1 MRAASLYGLC
11 GFGKIVSLEYYGVA
25 VHTGNAGAAGCTVP
39 AMTEGFPNLLAERVW
54 RDRYRR
60 AGPDGPERS
69 VGDSLAR
76 VARALAS
83 VETNAAAW
91 EARFRDALG
100 EFRFLPGGR
109 ILAEAGAGSGRTLL
123 NCFVMGPLDDSPLRL
138 FRALG
143 EGAETLRLG
152 GGVGWDFSTL
162 HPAGTPLGRRAVAP
176 GPVAC
181 LELWDA
187 ACRTVTT
194 GSTRGGAMMASLAAD
209 HPDIGSFI
217 SAKSRRRGLACFN
230 LSVQVPDTLLESV
243 RRDSDWALAR
253 FAAAGAGSQAVPS
266 VPARTLWKS
275 LLSAM
280 LDWSEPGVLFTGT
293 MDRENNLWWR
303 ERLCT
308 TNPCGEVP
316 LPAWGSCDLGS
327 INLAALVRRPFT
339 RAAGIDG
346 DELAALAAVA
356 VRMLDNVLDLA
367 RYPLARQRREAR
379 ETRRIGLGIT
389 GLGDAL
395 AMLGLRYDSP
405 RGREAAGR
413 LVEQIKLAA
422 YAASCRL
429 AKEKGVFPAWEPE
442 RWLEGAF
449 ASRLPGRLRTR
460 IYRHGLRNSHLLAIA
475 PTGSISLL
483 AGNVSPGIEPI
494 TARVQQ
500 RRTTAAQGADEL
512 EVEDRAWSLF
522 LGSGRRRGAGVFVTA
537 DEVSPEAQVAMQAAV
552 QPHVDGAISK
562 TVLLPPGYGALQ
574 LGRLLLRAHRDG
586 IKGITVHRA
595 GGPRGDAIA
604 PACAVQRSSCD
615 SS

>member
-1 MRAASLYGLC
+1 
-11 GFGKIVSLEYYGVA
+11 
-25 VHTGNAGAAGCTVP
+25 
-39 AMTEGFPNLLAERVW
+39 MTEGSSNLLAERVW
-54 RDRYRR
+54 RDRYRHD
-60 AGPDGPERS
+60 GPDGPEQS
-69 VGDSLAR
+69 VSDSLSR

-83 VETNAAAW
+83 VEKDAARW
-91 EARFRDALG
+91 EACFRAALG
-100 EFRFLPGGR
+100 RFRFLPGGR

-123 NCFVMGPLDDSPLRL
+123 NCFVMGPLDDAPLRL

-143 EGAETLRLG
+143 EGAATLRLG

-162 HPAGTPLGRRAVAP
+162 HPAGTPLGHRVVAP

-194 GSTRGGAMMASLAAD
+194 GSSRGGAMMASLAAD
-209 HPDIGSFI
+209 HPDIGGFI
-217 SAKSRRRGLACFN
+217 AAKSRRGGLECFN
-230 LSVQVPDTLLESV
+230 LSVQVPDALLASV
-243 RRDSDWALAR
+243 RRNSDWALSR
-253 FAAAGAGSQAVPS
+253 FAASGAAARGVRS
-266 VPARTLWKS
+266 VPARSLWTT

-293 MDRENNLWWR
+293 IDRENNLWWR

-339 RAAGIDG
+339 RTAAIDG
-346 DELAALAAVA
+346 DELAALTAVA
-356 VRMLDNVLDLA
+356 VRMLDDVLDLA

-395 AMLGLRYDSP
+395 AMLGLRYGSP
-405 RGREAAGR
+405 RAREAAAR
-413 LVEQIKLAA
+413 LVERIKLAA
-422 YAASCRL
+422 YAASCGL
-429 AKEKGVFPAWEPE
+429 AKEKGAFPAWERE
-442 RWLEGAF
+442 RWLDGAY
-449 ASRLPGRLRTR
+449 ASRLPGRLRSR
-460 IYRHGLRNSHLLAIA
+460 ISRDGLRNSHLLAIA

-494 TARVQQ
+494 AARVQR
-500 RRTTAAQGADEL
+500 RRTTAAEGPGEL

-522 LGSGRRRGAGVFVTA
+522 LHSGRRRGAGAFVTA
-537 DEVSPEAQVAMQAAV
+537 DEVSPEAQVAMQAAL
-552 QPHVDGAISK
+552 QRHVDGAISK
-562 TVLLPPGYGALQ
+562 TVLLPPGYGAPQ

-595 GGPRGDAIA
+595 GGPRGDVIG
-604 PACAVQRSSCD
+604 PACAVHRPSCD